1 MYKFIIPRTTQ
12 VKTANTNLNTK
23 MSIVIES
30 VTDVVKKI
38 IINFIKV
45 ASLYIL
51 AQMFI
56 GPIVL
61 MCCLI
66 SKIIKEIQEFKED
79 PLVYREK
86 INKNIIK
93 FYGIMNNNYI
103 TQNYTITN
111 IYENE
116 DEYEEEEE
124 EEEKTPIIGNGWCN
138 IDVNNIINND
148 QSEQAK
154 EEEEEEEENEQEDD
168 DVIEADQIVDQ
179 EDDVSEAE
187 ANANANANEED
198 QIVASA
204 TEDAEKNAEN
214 MNE

>member
-103 TQNYTITN
+103 TQNYNITS

-116 DEYEEEEE
+116 DEYDEEEEE
-124 EEEKTPIIGNGWCN
+124 DEKTPIIGNGWCN

-148 QSEQAK
+148 QIEQAK
-154 EEEEEEEENEQEDD
+154 E
-168 DVIEADQIVDQ
+168 
-179 EDDVSEAE
+179 
-187 ANANANANEED
+187 
-198 QIVASA
+198 
-204 TEDAEKNAEN
+204 
-214 MNE
+214 